1 MAQHANLTLS
11 TAATQL
17 GLTLKAHGLMLA
29 TAESC
34 TGGLVAEAI
43 TSIAGS
49 SAWFERGFI
58 SYSNAAKSDM
68 LDVSSKTIEKF
79 GAVSEQTAAEMA
91 IGALINSEAQIAG
104 SITGIAGPDGGS
116 PDKPVGTVCFAWTGK
131 DFPVTSCTHWFDGDR
146 DSVRN
151 QAAIFMMT
159 GLIERLNT
167 LA

>member
-11 TAATQL
+11 TAAAQL

-29 TAESC
+29 MAESC
-34 TGGLVAEAI
+34 TGGLVAEAV

-116 PDKPVGTVCFAWTGK
+116 PNKPVGTVCFAWTGK

-151 QAAIFMMT
+151 QAAIFMMA

>member
-11 TAATQL
+11 TVATQL

-29 TAESC
+29 MAESC

-116 PDKPVGTVCFAWTGK
+116 PNKPVGTVCFAWTGK

-151 QAAIFMMT
+151 QAAIFMMA